1 MDKCLP
7 ARLMIKLKTPDTL
20 KSELQGDHLIR
31 EQLYQAQT
39 SFVLWRKGGIYSKIP
54 IRLHLIDERD
64 SLVLSKFFG
73 IGFPVQFI
81 C

>member
-39 SFVLWRKGGIYSKIP
+39 PFAFWRKGGHIYSINTDKV
-54 IRLHLIDERD
+54 
-64 SLVLSKFFG
+64 VLNR
-73 IGFPVQFI
+73 
-81 C
+81 